1 MAQAQEA
8 VETSLSDDLNAVIDQ
23 LEGVEDD
30 EEEGRPEEVSAE
42 EKEPQEEVSADAEA
56 EEPEH
61 PVAQEK
67 PQQPAFKPPIDWSPS
82 LREHWKKLPPDVQ
95 KAVHDRE
102 AQVNNVMQQTAQD
115 RRLAQGFNEV
125 VSQYRGLMA
134 AEGVQDPLQGIQGLL
149 MTTAQLAMGNQQT
162 KAQRIAA
169 LIQHY
174 GVDIETL
181 DTVLA
186 GEQPQNNPDH
196 RLEEMLNQRLAPVNQ
211 LLEQLNQS
219 RQQQF
224 QQVQTQATQSIEQ
237 FAADPQNEFFDSV
250 RYAMADFLDVA
261 AQNGVHMSLEEAY
274 QRACALNPEIN
285 QITSQRQQ
293 AQSATSKADV
303 MRRKATASSSVKG
316 HRAGG
321 ADANAKQ
328 ERSLRE
334 ELEANFSGN
343 ERI

>member
-1 MAQAQEA
+1 MEQAQEA

-42 EKEPQEEVSADAEA
+42 EESPEEEISADAET

-61 PVAQEK
+61 RVEEPK
-67 PQQPAFKPPIDWSPS
+67 PTGYKPPIDWSPS

-181 DTVLA
+181 DSVLA

-261 AQNGVHMSLEEAY
+261 AQNGVQMTLEEAY

-285 QITSQRQQ
+285 QIMSQRQQ

-303 MRRKATASSSVKG
+303 MRRKANASSSVKG

-334 ELEANFSGN
+334 ELEANFGGN

>member
-1 MAQAQEA
+1 MEQRAIE
-8 VETSLSDDLNAVIDQ
+8 ETSLSDDLNAVIDQ

-30 EEEGRPEEVSAE
+30 EEEGRPEEVSRE
-42 EKEPQEEVSADAEA
+42 EEEPQEEISADAE

-61 PVAQEK
+61 RVEE
-67 PQQPAFKPPIDWSPS
+67 PQAPAFKPPIDWSPG
-82 LREHWKKLPPDVQ
+82 LREHWKNLSPEVQ

-102 AQVNNVMQQTAQD
+102 QQVNNVMQQTARD
-115 RRLAQGFNEV
+115 RKLAQGFNEV

-162 KAQRIAA
+162 KAQRIAS
-169 LIQHY
+169 LIKHY

-181 DTVLA
+181 DSVLA

-219 RQQQF
+219 RQQQY
-224 QQVQTQATQSIEQ
+224 QQVQTQANDSIAT

-261 AQNGVHMSLEEAY
+261 AQNGIQMTLEEAY

-285 QITSQRQQ
+285 QIVSQRQQ
-293 AQSATSKADV
+293 AQTLTSKADV
-303 MRRKATASSSVKG
+303 MRRKANASSSVRG

-321 ADANAKQ
+321 ADADSKK
-328 ERSLRE
+328 ERSLRD
-334 ELEANFSGN
+334 ELEANFGGN

>member
-1 MAQAQEA
+1 MERAEA
-8 VETSLSDDLNAVIDQ
+8 LEETSIADDLSAVIDQ
-23 LEGVEDD
+23 LEGDEGD
-30 EEEGRPEEVSAE
+30 EEESRAQEIPAE
-42 EKEPQEEVSADAEA
+42 KEEPQEEISAEGQT

-61 PVAQEK
+61 RVEQ
-67 PQQPAFKPPIDWSPS
+67 PQQPAFKPPIDWSPK
-82 LREHWKKLPPDVQ
+82 LREHWKTLPSEVQ

-102 AQVNNVMQQTAQD
+102 QQVNSVMQQTAQD

-181 DTVLA
+181 DSVLA

-211 LLEQLNQS
+211 LLEQLNES

-224 QQVQTQATQSIEQ
+224 QAVEYQAQESIQQ
-237 FAADPQNEFFDSV
+237 FATDPQNEFFDSV

-261 AQNGVHMSLEEAY
+261 AQNGVHMTLEEAY

-285 QITSQRQQ
+285 QIMSQRQQ
-293 AQSATSKADV
+293 AQSLTSKADV
-303 MRRKATASSSVKG
+303 MRRKANASSSVKG
-316 HRAGG
+316 QRAGG
-321 ADANAKQ
+321 TDSSSKQ

-334 ELEANFSGN
+334 ELEANFGGN